1 MYCGENELAVN
12 KYIVERQEQVTQRQ
26 CSEQMIWY
34 ISVCGGNPFSSHGDK
49 AMFKGLNVIAGFRDQ
64 QVDAPVA
71 RQNHIKNTSKDEL
84 NHCFVIGTVNY

>member
-1 MYCGENELAVN
+1 MYCGENGLAVN

-26 CSEQMIWY
+26 YSEQMIWY

-64 QVDAPVA
+64 PVDDEEAQQK
-71 RQNHIKNTSKDEL
+71 RSKNSSNDEL
-84 NHCFVIGTVNY
+84 NHCFVMGTMN